1 MNILVIGVGNEFCGD
16 DAVGVL
22 VARHLGEQYLPGVTV
37 IEQNG
42 EGSELITA
50 WEGQERVIVIDA
62 AQSGAEPGTIH
73 CFNAHN
79 APLPIEFFNFSS
91 HAFGVAEAIKLSH
104 ILGELPDRLMVFG
117 IEGVD
122 FATGLGLS
130 QPVEQAFEIVV
141 QRLLEEIQIFPTAKS
156 SSVE

>member
-50 WEGQERVIVIDA
+50 WEGQERVI
-62 AQSGAEPGTIH
+62 
-73 CFNAHN
+73 
-79 APLPIEFFNFSS
+79 
-91 HAFGVAEAIKLSH
+91 
-104 ILGELPDRLMVFG
+104 
-117 IEGVD
+117 
-122 FATGLGLS
+122 
-130 QPVEQAFEIVV
+130 
-141 QRLLEEIQIFPTAKS
+141 
-156 SSVE
+156 